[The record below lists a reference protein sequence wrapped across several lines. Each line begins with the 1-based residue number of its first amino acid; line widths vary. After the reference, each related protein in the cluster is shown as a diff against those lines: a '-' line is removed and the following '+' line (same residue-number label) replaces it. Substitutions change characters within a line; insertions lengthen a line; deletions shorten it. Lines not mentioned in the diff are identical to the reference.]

1 VKITGSSAPDW
12 DRLIDSPS
20 TSSLGTRSKQR
31 STGGAKRAVKTRA
44 QMEIEMRIKMEMKLD
59 SKVGLWVRR
68 RSERLTM
75 PDVYRAFGQVEKSAG
90 RQGAERKGSLWS
102 LWPKPSAGRARTK
115 TLERVSRTPS
125 ATPRSEL
132 LFIVFCCC
140 KARLPCCDNNA
151 RHWTSRRAI
160 N

>member
-75 PDVYRAFGQVEKSAG
+75 PDVYRAFGQVEKSAR

-102 LWPKPSAGRARTK
+102 LWPKTLGRQGTYKDPRKGLQNLIHHSPQRAVIY
-115 TLERVSRTPS
+115 RV
-125 ATPRSEL
+125 L
-132 LFIVFCCC
+132 LLQSQI
-140 KARLPCCDNNA
+140 ALL
-151 RHWTSRRAI
+151 
-160 N
+160 